1 MIIIIAQVTGLI
13 NERQIKEVMITQ
25 DIAPGIISSALFVN
39 ILFLILVWLNQV
51 IKNRLPAVKF
61 QLINVFVT

>member
-25 DIAPGIISSALFVN
+25 DIAPGIISSVLFVN